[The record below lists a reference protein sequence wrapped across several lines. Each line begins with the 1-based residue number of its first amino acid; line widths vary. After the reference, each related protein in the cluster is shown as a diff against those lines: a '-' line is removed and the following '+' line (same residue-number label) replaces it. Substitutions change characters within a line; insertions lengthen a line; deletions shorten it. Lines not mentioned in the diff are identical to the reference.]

1 MTNTALHQD
10 TLIIVSHDL
19 CSRKASQARSDYLA
33 ESVAAL
39 RRSIREAIMAY
50 GNRFKVRG

>member
-1 MTNTALHQD
+1 MASTIMHQKTPITVSNTAYR
-10 TLIIVSHDL
+10 
-19 CSRKASQARSDYLA
+19 RKAHQARSDFLA
-33 ESVAAL
+33 ESVVAL